1 MITAFIILA
10 EPETLQYPYIE
21 SIRSLARLCD
31 RIIINFAAGK
41 TSNVRQLES
50 ISLDKIKKIKDEL
63 IECKIDIVLDEFWPN
78 QEKIQYNDL
87 RNRFQN
93 GLNMCSE
100 GWFLRFDADN
110 IFYATSILDIK
121 KKLDSCKSYSHI
133 VYFPRIDVINKDT
146 FHVNRGSR
154 DLYALNIDL
163 LLKDNID
170 YEIADKSKWCGI
182 KFDKNIIET
191 TIEDEKMMPVNYDA
205 TFFDKNRLIDFWKKT
220 LILYKNAE
228 MTKES
233 FENLTDDQVVLNY
246 KKYIFKKRT
255 NPYRVTKHPEDVTE
269 RVNSLTPSQ
278 WGYDNF
284 KEIK

>member
-10 EPETLQYPYIE
+10 EPESLQYPYIE
-21 SIRSLARLCD
+21 SIRSLSRLCN

-41 TSNVRQLES
+41 TPDVRQLEVL
-50 ISLDKIKKIKDEL
+50 SLDKIKKIKDEL
-63 IECKIDIVLDEFWPN
+63 SECKIDIILDDSWPN
-78 QEKIQYNDL
+78 QEKIQYDDL

-93 GLNMCSE
+93 GLDMCSK

-110 IFYATSILDIK
+110 IFYAESIEEIK
-121 KKLDSCKSYSHI
+121 KKLDTCKSYSHI

-146 FHVNRGSR
+146 FHINRGSR

-170 YEIADKSKWCGI
+170 YSIADKSKWCGI
-182 KFDKNIIET
+182 KFDKSITET
-191 TIEDEKMMPVNYDA
+191 TIENEKMMPVNYDA
-205 TFFDKNRLIDFWKKT
+205 TFFDKNRLVDFWKKT

-233 FENLTDDQVVLNY
+233 FEDMTDDQIILNY

-255 NPYRVTKHPEDVTE
+255 NPYKVIKHPEDITD
-269 RVNSLTPSQ
+269 RVNNLTPLQ

>member
-10 EPETLQYPYIE
+10 EPESLQYPYIE
-21 SIRSLARLCD
+21 SIRSLSRLCN

-41 TSNVRQLES
+41 TPDVRQLEVL
-50 ISLDKIKKIKDEL
+50 SLDKIKKIKDEL
-63 IECKIDIVLDEFWPN
+63 SECKIDIILDDSWPN
-78 QEKIQYNDL
+78 QEKIQYDDL

-93 GLNMCSE
+93 GLDMCSE

-110 IFYATSILDIK
+110 IFYAESIEEIK
-121 KKLDSCKSYSHI
+121 KKLDTCKSYSHI

-146 FHVNRGSR
+146 FHINRGSR

-170 YEIADKSKWCGI
+170 YSIADKSKWCGI
-182 KFDKNIIET
+182 KFDKSITET
-191 TIEDEKMMPVNYDA
+191 TIENEKMMPVNYDA
-205 TFFDKNRLIDFWKKT
+205 TFFDKNRLVDFWKKT

-233 FENLTDDQVVLNY
+233 FEDMTDDQIILNY

-255 NPYRVTKHPEDVTE
+255 NPYKVIKHPEDITD
-269 RVNSLTPSQ
+269 RVNNLTPLQ